1 MTPYTVA
8 DFDALADWLT
18 DPKLPAQALP
28 IGALEGYLVA
38 LAIHAPTLPP
48 DQWLPT
54 IWGYSPGS
62 RINVEPR
69 HRSRERLLDL
79 VMALYTECLQAHQCR
94 YGACGQMPVRGQ

>member
-18 DPKLPAQALP
+18 DPKLPDQALP

-48 DQWLPT
+48 DQWLPP
-54 IWGYSPGS
+54 IWGYPPGS
-62 RINVEPR
+62 QINVDPR
-69 HRSRERLLDL
+69 HGWRDRLLRL
-79 VMALYTECLQAHQCR
+79 VTELHGEWWRTKRRRQ
-94 YGACGQMPVRGQ
+94 